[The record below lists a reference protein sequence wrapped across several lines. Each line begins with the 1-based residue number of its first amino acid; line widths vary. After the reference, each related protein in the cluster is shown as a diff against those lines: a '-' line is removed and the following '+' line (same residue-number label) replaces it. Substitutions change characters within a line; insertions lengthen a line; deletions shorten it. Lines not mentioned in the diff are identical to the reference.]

1 MESHQINKDRSNKEF
16 WDELCGSTMARA
28 LGITGQTEKS
38 LKRFDQAYLDFY
50 PYLIPHVRPDLTAG
64 RTVLEIG
71 LGYGTLGQI
80 LAENAVWY
88 QGLDI
93 AYGPVKMMNQR
104 LLMHGLT
111 GRAVQGSALE
121 MPFSNESFDCV
132 VSIGCF
138 HHTGDAPRCVHE
150 TYRLLKPGG
159 RAVIMLYNQFSYRLW
174 LQWPIRTFVTLLRD
188 HGILD
193 GQDLTSYEQRKAYD
207 KDRTGRAAPETAFF
221 SIRKVRNMFEK
232 YSRVWIRKENC
243 ARFSVRGRPIIPREK
258 LLPLLGRSLGLDLY
272 VVAQK

>member
-1 MESHQINKDRSNKEF
+1 MESHRRNKNRVNKEF

-28 LGITGQTEKS
+28 LGITGQTEES

-50 PYLIPHVRPDLTAG
+50 PYLLPHVRPDLTAG
-64 RTVLEIG
+64 QTVLEIG

-88 QGLDI
+88 QGLDV
-93 AYGPVKMMNQR
+93 AYGPVKMMNHR

-121 MPFSNESFDCV
+121 MPFSNESFDHV

-174 LQWPIRTFVTLLRD
+174 LQWPGRTFVTLLRD
-188 HGILD
+188 WGILG
-193 GQDLTSYEQRKAYD
+193 GQDSTSYEQRKAYD

-221 SIRKVRNMFEK
+221 TIRKVRNMFEK
-232 YSRVWIRKENC
+232 YSTVWIRKENC
-243 ARFSVRGRPIIPREK
+243 VTFSVRGRPIIPREK